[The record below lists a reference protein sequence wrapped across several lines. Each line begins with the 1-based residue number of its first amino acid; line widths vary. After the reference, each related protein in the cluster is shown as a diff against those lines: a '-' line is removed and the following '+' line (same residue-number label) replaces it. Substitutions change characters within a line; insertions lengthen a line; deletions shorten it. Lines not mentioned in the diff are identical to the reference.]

1 MRVAAW
7 PLRRLHVSCPLGRSV
22 VLAATLVGCG
32 AASMPVAFAQP
43 VMSSEPPPGQLGAGQ
58 VVYVSCGPG
67 KARKI
72 TGGSDRSMSS
82 SGQSVKLSGGSARQR
97 GPCLRVNN

>member
-1 MRVAAW
+1 MFLKA
-7 PLRRLHVSCPLGRSV
+7 LFT
-22 VLAATLVGCG
+22 ATVILF
-32 AASMPVAFAQP
+32 AESASAQP

-72 TGGSDRSMSS
+72 TGGSNMGIGSNGQPVAARS
-82 SGQSVKLSGGSARQR
+82 GSQRTR
-97 GPCLRVNN
+97 GPCVPMKGA

>member
-1 MRVAAW
+1 MRVA
-7 PLRRLHVSCPLGRSV
+7 VCPLNRAPLSRILSRSV
-22 VLAATLVGCG
+22 VLVVSLLGSVAAPI
-32 AASMPVAFAQP
+32 SMAFAQP
-43 VMSSEPPPGQLGAGQ
+43 VMSAEPPPGQLGAGQ

-72 TGGSDRSMSS
+72 TGGSDRATGP

-97 GPCLRVNN
+97 GPCLPINN